1 MQYVLGVDIGST
13 TTKIVAVNLDGQP
26 IKRIVVPLGT
36 GTAAAQIA
44 LEKLYA
50 EPEFGRADCCYLIA
64 TGYGRYSLNVADGQV
79 GELSCHAKGIH
90 TILPAVRT
98 IIDIGGQDCK
108 AIQLNENGVM
118 QQFAMNDKCAAGTGR
133 FLDTMSRVLNI
144 PISEFGTMD
153 LHSEKTVSISSTCAV
168 FAESEVI
175 SCLSQNERVEDII
188 AGIHGSVARKV
199 AGLTYR
205 VGLMPQVCLTG
216 GGALDDGIR
225 RRLEQELNVAIV
237 VPSDPQITGAL
248 GAAMLALEHYQK
260 CLKAK

>member
-1 MQYVLGVDIGST
+1 MRYVLGVDIGST
-13 TTKIVAVNLDGQP
+13 TTKIVAVDLDGQP
-26 IKRIVVPLGT
+26 MKRIVVPLGT
-36 GTAAAQIA
+36 GTAGVQMAFEQ
-44 LEKLYA
+44 LYA
-50 EPEFGRADCCYLIA
+50 EPGFRKADCCYLIA
-64 TGYGRYSLNVADGQV
+64 TGYGRYSLDVADEQMA
-79 GELSCHAKGIH
+79 ELSCHAKGIH
-90 TILPAVRT
+90 MVLPAVRT

-144 PISEFGTMD
+144 PISEFGAMD
-153 LHSEKTVSISSTCAV
+153 LRSEKAVSISSTCAV

-188 AGIHGSVARKV
+188 AGIHGSIARKV
-199 AGLTYR
+199 AGLAYR
-205 VGLMPQVCLTG
+205 VGLAPQVCLTG

-225 RRLEQELNVAIV
+225 RKLEQELKTAIV
-237 VPSDPQITGAL
+237 VPPDPQITGAL

-260 CLKAK
+260 CSKDK